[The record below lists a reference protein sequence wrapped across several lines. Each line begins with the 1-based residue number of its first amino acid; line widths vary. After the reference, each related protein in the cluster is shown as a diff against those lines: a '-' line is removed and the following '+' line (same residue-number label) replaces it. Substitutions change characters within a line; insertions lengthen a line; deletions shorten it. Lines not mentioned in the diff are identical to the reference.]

1 MTKAGHE
8 RLVAELK
15 RLKTVERP
23 AVVEEIRRAR
33 EHGDLSE
40 NAEYD
45 AAKEKQALIEARIR
59 VIEDRLA
66 RAEVVELGNT
76 APDRVRFGVTVQIED
91 LDSGEELS
99 FTIVGEDESDVS
111 VGLISVTSPV
121 ARALIGKAVEDTA
134 VVTTPAGTRQLE
146 IRAITILER

>member
-1 MTKAGHE
+1 
-8 RLVAELK
+8 
-15 RLKTVERP
+15 
-23 AVVEEIRRAR
+23 
-33 EHGDLSE
+33 
-40 NAEYD
+40 
-45 AAKEKQALIEARIR
+45 
-59 VIEDRLA
+59 
-66 RAEVVELGNT
+66 
-76 APDRVRFGVTVQIED
+76 VRFGVTVQIED

-121 ARALIGKAVEDTA
+121 ARALIGKAIEDTA